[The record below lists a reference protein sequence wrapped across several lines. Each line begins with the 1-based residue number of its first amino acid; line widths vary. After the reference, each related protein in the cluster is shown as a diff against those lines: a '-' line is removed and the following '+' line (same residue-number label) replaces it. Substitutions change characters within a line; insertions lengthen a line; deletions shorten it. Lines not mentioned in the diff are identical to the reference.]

1 MPRWL
6 VRLGSGILLLSL
18 VGCSPGSPS
27 PTADGSA
34 GASVGDLSGA
44 RADLDHLLEALERT
58 HPDPWHGI
66 PREEFVAALDD
77 LKARLGDLSPDE
89 TAVELMRVTALL
101 SRQGRDGHQFAI
113 PATGHEQP
121 ILPMSVYEFAE
132 GLFVTA
138 ALPPNEEIV
147 GERIVAL
154 AGHPIADVLA
164 ALEPLVPRDGP
175 ATVPAFRPAFLLSS
189 EVLRGL
195 GLIGQGEVELTVT
208 DTGGVERTAS
218 LTPMPFDD
226 YFAELGGDAMT
237 QLPDRADTL
246 YLSSDAVISSL
257 LLSDGHTLYIR
268 YTQVRDLSAAVGEI
282 RDQAGDPAVE
292 RIVLDLRQNG
302 GGDNHS
308 YPALLSVL
316 EDFADAH
323 PGRLVVL
330 TDRITF
336 SAAANFATEVEHGTD
351 ATFVGEAM
359 GGGLNF
365 WDDVIFIS
373 LPHLALPM
381 RVGVS
386 TRYWEKSDP
395 DDPRLTIEPDL
406 PVEVRAADYFAGVDP
421 ALDAALAVG
430 SP

>member
-1 MPRWL
+1 MHRW
-6 VRLGSGILLLSL
+6 VKRLGFGVLLVSL
-18 VGCSPGSPS
+18 VACSPDIPS
-27 PTADGSA
+27 SSADGSA
-34 GASVGDLSGA
+34 VASVTDLAAA
-44 RADLDHLLEALERT
+44 RTDLDHLLEALERT

-66 PREEFVAALDD
+66 PRDEFVAALDD
-77 LKARLGDLSPDE
+77 LKGRLGDLSPDE

-113 PATGHEQP
+113 PAAGHEQP

-147 GERIVAL
+147 GQRIVAL

-430 SP
+430 SQ

>member
-1 MPRWL
+1 MDGWVR
-6 VRLGSGILLLSL
+6 RLGFGVLFVSL
-18 VGCSPGSPS
+18 VGCSPGSSSPS
-27 PTADGSA
+27 ANGSA
-34 GASVGDLSGA
+34 GPSAPDLAAA
-44 RADLDHLLEALERT
+44 RADLDHLVEALEQT

-66 PREEFVAALDD
+66 PREEFVAALED
-77 LKARLGDLSPDE
+77 LKGRLGSLSPEE
-89 TAVELMRVTALL
+89 TAVELARVTALL
-101 SRQGRDGHQFAI
+101 SREGRDGHQFAI
-113 PATGHEQP
+113 PAPGSEEP

-138 ALPPNEEIV
+138 ALPPNDEIV
-147 GERIVAL
+147 GQRIVAL

-175 ATVPAFRPAFLLSS
+175 ATVPAFRPAFLLSTWAM
-189 EVLRGL
+189 RGL
-195 GLIGQGEVELTVT
+195 GLIGPDEVELTVADADGT
-208 DTGGVERTAS
+208 QRTAS

-226 YFAELGGDAMT
+226 YFEALGGDAMT

-246 YLSSDAVISSL
+246 YLSSDEVISSQL
-257 LLSDGHTLYIR
+257 LPDGHTLYIR
-268 YTQVRDLSAAVGEI
+268 YTQVRDLSAAVSWI
-282 RDQAGDPAVE
+282 RDQAQDPAVE
-292 RIVLDLRQNG
+292 RVVLDLRQNG

-308 YPALLSVL
+308 YPLLLSVL

-330 TDRITF
+330 TDRVTF

-395 DDPRLTIEPDL
+395 DDPRLTIEPDIEV
-406 PVEVRAADYFAGVDP
+406 PVTAANYFAGIDP